1 MKVNRTIKIETDTF
15 KVGDKI
21 KFRLTDDKKTQAM
34 VVKQEEDGMIFCLV
48 D

>member
-21 KFRLTDDKKTQAM
+21 KFKLTDDKKDTGYGGKA
-34 VVKQEEDGMIFCLV
+34 GRG
-48 D
+48 